1 MVRRASKP
9 DDRRA
14 GRPPSIREVAEQAGV
29 AVSSVSRVLSKH
41 PDVSQRMRDL
51 VLAAV
56 DDLGYQPNVLAQ
68 SLRRRR
74 TMSVGFTVSDVANPI
89 LAEIVTGAESCL
101 RAAGYSLLLTNSEG
115 DGALDAGNVR
125 LLLQRQVDGLLL
137 APAKED
143 DPALAEVLRGTGV
156 PKVMLDRDRPAGVEA
171 LVACFDHRSGMEQA
185 TRHLL
190 ELGHRDVAL
199 VIGGP
204 ALPARER
211 RAAVEDTLWQG
222 GGRCVVI
229 EGSFG
234 VEGGYRGTLAALART
249 PRPTAVIAAGNTLM
263 AGALRALHERGVRVG
278 RDLSFIGID
287 NVLVAEL
294 HDPPI
299 AVIRRNAEELGLRA
313 AELLIRALADD
324 GEPIEDVVLPTDFL
338 LRPSC
343 APPA

>member
-1 MVRRASKP
+1 MARQAGKP
-9 DDRRA
+9 GARRA

-29 AVSSVSRVLSKH
+29 AVSSVSRVLSEH
-41 PDVSQRMRDL
+41 PDVSQRMRDR

-56 DDLGYQPNVLAQ
+56 DVLGYQPNVLAQ
-68 SLRRRR
+68 SLRRRH
-74 TMSVGFTVSDVANPI
+74 TMSVGFTVSDIANPI
-89 LAEIVTGAESCL
+89 LAEIVTGAERYL
-101 RAAGYSLLLTNSEG
+101 RAAGYSMLLTNSEG
-115 DGALDAGNVR
+115 EGELDAANVR

-137 APAKED
+137 APAHED
-143 DPALAEVLRGTGV
+143 EPAMAEILQGTEL
-156 PKVMLDRDRPAGVEA
+156 PIVMLDRDRPAGVDA
-171 LVACFDHRSGMEQA
+171 LVARFDHRMGMEQA

-190 ELGHRDVAL
+190 DLGHRDVAL

-204 ALPARER
+204 ALPSRER

-229 EGSFG
+229 EGKFG
-234 VEGGYRGTLAALART
+234 VEEGYRGTIAALDRT

-278 RDLSFIGID
+278 RDISFIGID

-299 AVIRRNAEELGLRA
+299 AVVRRDAEQLGLRA
-313 AELLIRALADD
+313 AELLIRALAGD

-343 APPA
+343 SPPP